1 MSRSVLSLTRTL
13 FPSAAPKSSS
23 FTTHYS
29 LYLGRGQGSW
39 RLMSRNMSSEAAQ
52 DAPKDVTEKTPDNA
66 EHNAH
71 ADVRP
76 RAPDAEPGA
85 GDPEKPMSKNAL
97 KRLLR
102 EQKWEA
108 SKGERRQ
115 RRKEKRHEL
124 KDRRRE
130 HRAELIAQGVDPQ
143 AGNVWKPAPVLVPV
157 ALVLDCDF
165 EEYMTD
171 KERVSL
177 ASQVTRSY
185 SENRQARYQSHLWVA
200 GWRGG
205 IAKRFRTVLA
215 GQHRNWKG
223 IDFVK
228 GDFVECAELARA
240 RMREDGDGG
249 GGKMVEALQR
259 SLDEPVSW
267 TRDETDPFP
276 LPGPEP
282 EPAEAHS
289 NIIYLTADSP
299 YTLQRLE
306 PHATYIV
313 GGLVDKNREKGL
325 CYRRAR
331 ARGIRTARLPI
342 GQFLAMQSRKVLTTN
357 HVVEIMLRWLE
368 HGDWGRAFLDVIP
381 KRKGG
386 KLIGEADAESPDD
399 EDEDELVEDTEAV
412 EELADAAE
420 PVPANACD
428 DLKSEPTAKS

>member
-1 MSRSVLSLTRTL
+1 M
-13 FPSAAPKSSS
+13 
-23 FTTHYS
+23 
-29 LYLGRGQGSW
+29 
-39 RLMSRNMSSEAAQ
+39 
-52 DAPKDVTEKTPDNA
+52 EKTQEDA
-66 EHNAH
+66 QHNGH
-71 ADVRP
+71 ADIQP
-76 RAPDAEPGA
+76 KAPIPEPGA
-85 GDPEKPMSKNAL
+85 VDKKPMSKNAL

-102 EQKWEA
+102 DQKWEA
-108 SKGERRQ
+108 GKGERRQ

-143 AGNVWKPAPVLVPV
+143 AGSAPKPPPVLVPV

-185 SENRQARYQSHLWVA
+185 SENRQARYQSHLWVS

-205 IAKRFRTVLA
+205 IAERFRTVLA
-215 GQHRNWKG
+215 DQHRNWKG
-223 IDFVK
+223 IDFVE

-240 RMREDGDGG
+240 RMREGGEGGSEGG
-249 GGKMVEALQR
+249 GGGGGEMIATLQR

-282 EPAEAHS
+282 EPAEAHRD
-289 NIIYLTADSP
+289 IIYLTADSP

-306 PHATYIV
+306 PHATYVV

-331 ARGIRTARLPI
+331 GRGIRTARLPI

-386 KLIGEADAESPDD
+386 RLIGEADAGSADD
-399 EDEDELVEDTEAV
+399 EDGDELVGDTGAV
-412 EELADAAE
+412 EELADATE
-420 PVPANACD
+420 PVPANPSG
-428 DLKSEPTAKS
+428 DLESESTAKS